1 MDMKPKLTLIDDMQI
16 KPIVDSAFRLLR
28 EEGVVVESKLVKELL
43 LSKVGVVENRANGRL
58 MLPGYLVRE
67 SIESAALWDKVM
79 YDRDSNRYP
88 LDKTYFNP
96 GSAAV
101 HIIDFDVSRQAR
113 ATKPRPGNTK
123 DYIEFTI
130 VNDHLSDIEMQSTSF
145 VSHDV
150 AESLHDSYRLYLALL
165 HSPKPVI
172 TGTFGRHGF
181 KPMVEMLTAVRGTKE
196 ELAKKPL
203 AIFDAAPTA
212 PLKWGDFLSENIVD
226 CAKLGIPIEFVSMPI
241 PGSLSP
247 IYLYNTLIQHTAET
261 LSGVVISQVAKKCA
275 PLIYGGSPMTS
286 NFRFGHCIA
295 SPEVMLI
302 NSAYAKIGQY
312 LGLATHSYLGL
323 SDSMF
328 IDYQAGVDTL
338 FGVLA
343 AEMSGVNIASG
354 PGMVRNESIQSIEKL
369 VLDNETI
376 KIVRRFKKGITER
389 PYNKDLFSELIHG
402 DIMRHD
408 STLYEYKDE
417 ILLPDPGLMSRSDT
431 AKEDAY
437 AGAHRKAQLIL
448 MDHEP
453 RMTSTDI
460 QKDLYAIMSTN
471 ARSHGMTKLPE
482 INYTREFI

>member
-172 TGTFGRHGF
+172 TGTFG
-181 KPMVEMLTAVRGTKE
+181 K
-196 ELAKKPL
+196 
-203 AIFDAAPTA
+203 
-212 PLKWGDFLSENIVD
+212 
-226 CAKLGIPIEFVSMPI
+226 
-241 PGSLSP
+241 
-247 IYLYNTLIQHTAET
+247 
-261 LSGVVISQVAKKCA
+261 
-275 PLIYGGSPMTS
+275 
-286 NFRFGHCIA
+286 HC
-295 SPEVMLI
+295 
-302 NSAYAKIGQY
+302 
-312 LGLATHSYLGL
+312 
-323 SDSMF
+323 F
-328 IDYQAGVDTL
+328 
-338 FGVLA
+338 
-343 AEMSGVNIASG
+343 
-354 PGMVRNESIQSIEKL
+354 
-369 VLDNETI
+369 
-376 KIVRRFKKGITER
+376 
-389 PYNKDLFSELIHG
+389 
-402 DIMRHD
+402 
-408 STLYEYKDE
+408 
-417 ILLPDPGLMSRSDT
+417 
-431 AKEDAY
+431 
-437 AGAHRKAQLIL
+437 
-448 MDHEP
+448 
-453 RMTSTDI
+453 
-460 QKDLYAIMSTN
+460 
-471 ARSHGMTKLPE
+471 
-482 INYTREFI
+482 